1 MKSDVEL
8 DLFANFA
15 LLLRQLNINNAKKQ
29 NEHIISITT
38 TIQSN
43 TRTESVS
50 CVHVS
55 RIEPRIVKTF
65 QRT

>member
-1 MKSDVEL
+1 MAVW

-15 LLLRQLNINNAKKQ
+15 SFLKRYNINNAEKQ

-55 RIEPRIVKTF
+55 RIEPRITNTF